1 MFRIG
6 DQRVGIVTDGAVT
19 GYDEGNAPIYGD
31 PTVVWVDGC
40 LFELQS
46 SAQMTATMLEQ
57 QSDTTTTSEVAI
69 CCMPVATA
77 DGRVAVVDDDGEP
90 LGTIAFTDISSQKR
104 LRDHATGRDYEMR
117 GDAVH
122 EIGKLPH
129 IFALCERQ
137 TG

>member
-6 DQRVGIVTDGAVT
+6 DQRVGIVTDGEVT

-40 LFELQS
+40 LFEPQL
-46 SAQMTATMLEQ
+46 ATMATPASIEQ
-57 QSDTTTTSEVAI
+57 QTDTTTTSAVMV
-69 CCMPVATA
+69 CVMPVIDAA
-77 DGRVAVVDDDGEP
+77 GAVPLVDNNGEP
-90 LGTIAFTDISSQKR
+90 AGSIAFTDISSEKR
-104 LRDHATGRDYEMR
+104 LRDAATGRDYEMR

-122 EIGKLPH
+122 EVGKLAH
-129 IFALCERQ
+129 VFALCERQ